1 MCLCLVCDVTLPAF
15 AAGLAELVKVCANVW
30 QVDSVDQRV
39 CDLVCRGGVK
49 VTRDNVLS
57 VGGDVLGALR
67 APTSRSSLRR
77 RPLPALRGRV
87 RRV

>member
-39 CDLVCRGGVK
+39 CDLVCRGVSKSHG
-49 VTRDNVLS
+49 TTCS
-57 VGGDVLGALR
+57 V
-67 APTSRSSLRR
+67 
-77 RPLPALRGRV
+77 
-87 RRV
+87 